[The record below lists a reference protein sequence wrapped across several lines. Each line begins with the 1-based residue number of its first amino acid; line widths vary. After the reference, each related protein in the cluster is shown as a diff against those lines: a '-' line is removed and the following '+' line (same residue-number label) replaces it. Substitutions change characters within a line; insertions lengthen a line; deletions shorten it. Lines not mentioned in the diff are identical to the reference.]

1 MKVTTI
7 QSGDSK
13 IEFFNSIFGKETV
26 KVNEEIVSEKRSLSG
41 TEHFFKIKDSDSE
54 VNCRL
59 VTGMGRYGLAID
71 FYKDNKPVIQS
82 YKSGGFIIPFLTA
95 FLGVLIYNL
104 MTDYLF

>member
-1 MKVTTI
+1 M
-7 QSGDSK
+7 
-13 IEFFNSIFGKETV
+13 
-26 KVNEEIVSEKRSLSG
+26 NEEIVSEKRSFSG
-41 TEHFFKIKDSDSE
+41 TEHIFRIKDSDSE

-71 FYKDNKPVIQS
+71 FYRENKPVIQS

-104 MTDYLF
+104 MTDHLF